1 MRPHSSRGFD
11 LTILE
16 TDRIALVE
24 LRDENLNHFTA
35 QDLGLEIQRLMEQAD
50 RPFDSLVLNCSQ
62 VQVMDSSGA
71 SMMIRLHR
79 IAAQESV
86 CFVICE
92 LRELVVKSLQA
103 LNLGFAA
110 ARYDNSMEAINAVK

>member
-1 MRPHSSRGFD
+1 MGARASRGFD

-16 TDRIALVE
+16 MDRIALLE
-24 LRDENLNHFTA
+24 LRDDNLNHYTA
-35 QDLGLEIQRLMEQAD
+35 QDLGIEIQKLMEQED
-50 RPFDSLVLNCSQ
+50 RPFDSMILNCSQ
-62 VQVMDSSGA
+62 VRVMDSSGA

-92 LRELVVKSLQA
+92 LRELVVKTLAA

-110 ARYDNSMEAINAVK
+110 ARYDSSMAAIEAVK